1 MAQLGPTTVQTL
13 AAQAAG
19 TVAGTSLSFDRDGGD
34 NLSAIVNITAI
45 TGTTPTADVKIQ
57 WSNDNVN
64 WFDAETPDAFTQ
76 ITTVKGVAKLFLV
89 KGAFARS
96 SVTVAGTTPAVT
108 GTVSFYPTR

>member
-1 MAQLGPTTVQTL
+1 MAQRGSTSVQTL

-19 TVAGTSLSFDRDGGD
+19 TVAGTAFSFDNDGGV
-34 NLSAIVNITAI
+34 NLAVVVNVTAI

-76 ITTVKGVAKLFLV
+76 ITTVKGAAKVFTV
-89 KGAFARS
+89 KAAFARS